1 MQHTKNILVVLLLA
15 VISFFA
21 LSYRLDSV
29 PAGAY
34 TDEAVTGI
42 NAYSILKTGKDE
54 YGKILPVA
62 FRFFGSYSPPL
73 YVYLTTIPIFFF
85 GLNEMSA
92 RIISVFCGSMMIL
105 VFYGFLRNFFL
116 IDKKAIPYCLFIFIL
131 TPWNFF
137 FARTGYELYL
147 GFFLFSLS
155 SLFLWL
161 TIKREKLII
170 PGLALLSLSTYG
182 SYPQI
187 YSVPVFLFCYLL
199 IFFKDLNRRYLILGL
214 LTGLLIQIPHLQL
227 IGTNAVGAKGDLFYS
242 GEIANNINKLPLPYY
257 LSYLLSFFYSFG
269 ARIVNYFS
277 PNSLFF
283 FPDPD
288 PQRSMPE
295 ISVFYNW
302 MVVPYLTGIYL
313 MLKNWKNK
321 FSLFWIILTF
331 SVLLPPSLTR
341 DPFSTQ
347 RALPLLLPL
356 FLLICAG
363 ISAIYKRLRY
373 FSLIFGVIV
382 IASAILLWRSYFI
395 LLPAER
401 AAVWGSGY
409 KEMTDFISKNPG
421 KKFVIE
427 QTSGKP
433 AYANLMFYNKTD
445 PVILQNSVDPLIK
458 DNYYNLNQ
466 FNPDLKFENIET
478 RAVVWETDIYKDQI
492 LIGDELAIS
501 KQQAEEHSLME
512 VLRIKDP
519 RGYPLFIGYQ
529 TNPREKCAKTSQ
541 DSVFCQDLH
550 SNTIDQ

>member
-1 MQHTKNILVVLLLA
+1 MQLTKNILIILLFAVL
-15 VISFFA
+15 SFFA
-21 LSYRLDSV
+21 LSYKLDSV
-29 PAGAY
+29 PTGVY

-42 NAYSILKTGKDE
+42 NAVSILKTGKDE
-54 YGKILPVA
+54 YGKSFPAA

-73 YVYLTTIPIFFF
+73 YVYFTTIPVFFF
-85 GLNEMSA
+85 GLNEMSV
-92 RIISVFCGSMMIL
+92 RIISVFCGSLMIF
-105 VFYGFLRNFFL
+105 VIYGFLKNSFL
-116 IDKKAIPYCLFIFIL
+116 IDKKVIPYCLLLFIL

-155 SLFLWL
+155 SLLLWL
-161 TIKREKLII
+161 SIKSKKLII

-187 YSVPVFLFCYLL
+187 YSVPVFFVCYLL
-199 IFFKDLNRRYLILGL
+199 IFFKDLNKKYLILGL

-227 IGTNAVGAKGDLFYS
+227 IGTSALGAKGDLFYS
-242 GEIANNINKLPLPYY
+242 SEIANNINKLPLPFS
-257 LSYLLSFFYSFG
+257 LAYLLSFLYSFG

-302 MVVPYLTGIYL
+302 MVAPYLVGIYL
-313 MLKNWKNK
+313 ILKNWKNK
-321 FSLFWIILTF
+321 FSLFWIILTL
-331 SVLLPPSLTR
+331 SVVLPPSLTR

-356 FLLICAG
+356 FLLISAG
-363 ISAIYKRLRY
+363 LSAIIKKTRN
-373 FSLIFGVIV
+373 FSLIFGVIMFV
-382 IASAILLWRSYFI
+382 SIIMLWRSYFI

-401 AAVWGSGY
+401 AAVWGYGY
-409 KEMTDFISKNPG
+409 KEMTDFISKNPE
-421 KKFVIE
+421 KKFIVE

-433 AYANLMFYNKTD
+433 AYANLAFYRKTD
-445 PVILQNSVDPLIK
+445 PVILQNSMDPLIRN
-458 DNYYNLNQ
+458 NYYNLNK

-478 RAVVWETDIYKDQI
+478 RTIVWQEDIYKDQI
-492 LIGDELAIS
+492 LVGDELAIS
-501 KQQAEEHSLME
+501 KKQAEEHSLKE
-512 VLRIKDP
+512 VFRIKDP

-529 TNPREKCAKTSQ
+529 TSPREKCAKTAEA
-541 DSVFCQDLH
+541 SVFCKDLH